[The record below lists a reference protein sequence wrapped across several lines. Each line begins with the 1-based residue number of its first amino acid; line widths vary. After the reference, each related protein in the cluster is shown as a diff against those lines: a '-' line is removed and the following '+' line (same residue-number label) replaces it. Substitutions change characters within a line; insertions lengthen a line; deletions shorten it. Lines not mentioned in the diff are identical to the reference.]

1 MACTTGAYVEWNT
14 QNCKKGIQNYD
25 NIRVKND
32 ILDVCLATVSP
43 STVPGCGGSLAA
55 AGVTVLRQL

>member
-1 MACTTGAYVEWNT
+1 MLSLIHV

-32 ILDVCLATVSP
+32 ILDVCLSRLATVSS
-43 STVPGCGGSLAA
+43 STVPGCAGSLAA
-55 AGVTVLRQL
+55 TDVIVLRQL